1 MIAKLRAHFE
11 KLKNDLKP
19 MSFSEKVDH
28 IWTYY
33 KEVMLVGGVALTFV
47 IGIISVT
54 ITNLTEDVVFHG
66 LLCNIT
72 TTQEG
77 SNYLTDNFEEK
88 LPLKKGDYVTIGG
101 CEYDD
106 VEDYNG
112 VQNIYNQ
119 TMGVV
124 AQVNA
129 KELDYMFLDE
139 KSLEFFVPEA
149 FYMDLRELFTEEQ
162 LAQIDPAA
170 FRYAQPEGVDEM
182 FPIAIKVTDMPF
194 VQDCLYVG
202 EEVFLVFIAN
212 TRRIESCRLFW
223 EHLLAWESPKTEK

>member
-1 MIAKLRAHFE
+1 MIKKLRAHFK
-11 KLKNDLKP
+11 KLLQDLKP
-19 MSFSEKVDH
+19 MTFSEKVDH

-33 KEVMLVGGVALTFV
+33 KEVMLVSAVALAFV
-47 IGIISVT
+47 FGAISIL

-66 LLCNIT
+66 LLCNVT
-72 TTQEG
+72 TTAEG
-77 SNYLTDNFEEK
+77 STYLTDSFEDK

-101 CEYDD
+101 AEYADSD
-106 VEDYNG
+106 DYNQ

-129 KELDYMFLDE
+129 KELDYMFMDE
-139 KSLEFFVPEA
+139 SAFEFFVPEA
-149 FYMDLRELFTEEQ
+149 FYMDLRELFTPEQ
-162 LAQIDPAA
+162 LAAFDSSV
-170 FRYAQPEGVDEM
+170 FRYAHPDGTDEM

-194 VQDCLYVG
+194 VQDCLYQN
-202 EEVFLVFIAN
+202 EDIFLVFIAN

-223 EHLLAWESPKTEK
+223 EHINAWESAKTE